1 MEKDNK
7 VQNNTQGMPLII
19 TNRMYCGGYLLE
31 GENIGHEVINVY
43 KDDNGDHYIYIN
55 DDGKINTKYDKYN
68 DNNIVILLTRYFSKG
83 TYQII
88 AKAKVESVVYNKEG
102 LGSLKYGGKELKSIY
117 ENNTYH
123 GKKQNSE
130 DTIYATYKVQEFR
143 RPKNSLYITDDK
155 NIAASACG
163 CVYFIY
169 TEKGF
174 SKQSQKQYF
183 KPCGKEDC
191 ACVENPCKKEQCEK
205 MQCSEKKCCKKEC
218 SYNDL
223 YELINNDA
231 LWNNSDDSKKVETP
245 TEEIRRSDNFMS
257 IIKKADDEL
266 SWSNL
271 LAYIFESNKDVFC
284 DFVKEKWGIKL
295 EKNFTLLREK
305 NNIDMLI
312 FDNNNVIVIENKIKS
327 GINGIKKK
335 NDNNEIVSQLSTY
348 FDNINNDFE
357 ERKKNFIIL
366 MPDYKVISLDIYKN
380 GKDYKP
386 LKYSD
391 IKKHYEQKRC
401 NMEGVNYFNEFLA
414 AIEKQSRE
422 CDNELELEM
431 ERRFRNAIFKA

>member
-1 MEKDNK
+1 MEKDYK
-7 VQNNTQGMPLII
+7 VQNNTQDMPLII

-43 KDDNGDHYIYIN
+43 KADNGEHYIYIN
-55 DDGKINTKYDKYN
+55 DDGKVNKKYAKYN
-68 DNNIVILLTRYFSKG
+68 NNIVILLTRYFSKE

-88 AKAKVESVVYNKEG
+88 AKAEVKSVVYNKEG
-102 LGSLKYGGKELKSIY
+102 LDKLEYGGKELRSIY
-117 ENNTYH
+117 KNNTHH
-123 GKKQNSE
+123 GIKQNPE
-130 DTIYATYKVQEFR
+130 DTIYATYKVKEFR

-155 NIAASACG
+155 NIAASTGG

-169 TEKGF
+169 TENGF

-183 KPCGKEDC
+183 EPCGKDDC
-191 ACVENPCKKEQCEK
+191 TCVENPCKKMQCEK
-205 MQCSEKKCCKKEC
+205 MQCTEKDCCKKKC

-223 YELINNDA
+223 HELISNDA
-231 LWNNSDDSKKVETP
+231 LWEELDDSQEVKPP

-257 IIKKADDEL
+257 IIKKADNEL

-284 DFVKEKWGIKL
+284 DFVKQQLGIELKN
-295 EKNFTLLREK
+295 NFTLLREK

-312 FDNNNVIVIENKIKS
+312 FDNDNVIVIENKIKS
-327 GINGIKKK
+327 GINGITGEK
-335 NDNNEIVSQLSTY
+335 NNNNEIVSQLSAY
-348 FDNINNDFE
+348 YKIIENDFKG
-357 ERKKNFIIL
+357 RNRHFIIL
-366 MPDYKVISLDIYKN
+366 MPNYKVINLDKFEY

-391 IKKHYEQKRC
+391 IKKYYEQKKDD
-401 NMEGVNYFNEFLA
+401 MVGVKYFDEFLD

>member
-7 VQNNTQGMPLII
+7 DQNNTQGMPLII

-43 KDDNGDHYIYIN
+43 KDDTGDHYIYIN
-55 DDGKINTKYDKYN
+55 DDGKVNKECGKHE
-68 DNNIVILLTRYFSKG
+68 NIVILLTRYFSKR

-88 AKAKVESVVYNKEG
+88 AKAKVESVVYNEEG
-102 LGSLKYGGKELKSIY
+102 LGLLKYGGKELRSIY
-117 ENNTYH
+117 KNNTYH
-123 GKKQNSE
+123 GIKQNPE
-130 DTIYATYKVQEFR
+130 DTIYATYKVKEFR

-155 NIAASACG
+155 NIAASTGG

-169 TEKGF
+169 TENGF

-183 KPCGKEDC
+183 EPCGKDDC
-191 ACVENPCKKEQCEK
+191 TCVENPCKK
-205 MQCSEKKCCKKEC
+205 MQCTEKDCCKKKC

-223 YELINNDA
+223 HELISNDA
-231 LWNNSDDSKKVETP
+231 LWEELDDSQEVKPP

-257 IIKKADDEL
+257 IIKKADNEL

-284 DFVKEKWGIKL
+284 DFVKQQWGIELKN
-295 EKNFTLLREK
+295 NFTLLREK

-312 FDNNNVIVIENKIKS
+312 FDNDNVIVIENKIKS
-327 GINGIKKK
+327 GINGITGKK
-335 NDNNEIVSQLSTY
+335 NNNEIVSQLSAY
-348 FDNINNDFE
+348 YKIIENDFKGHN
-357 ERKKNFIIL
+357 RHFIIL
-366 MPDYKVISLDIYKN
+366 MPNYKVINLDKFEH
-380 GKDYKP
+380 GKDYKT
-386 LKYSD
+386 LKYGD
-391 IKKHYEQKRC
+391 IKSYYENEK
-401 NMEGVNYFNEFLA
+401 NKNKMEGVKYFNEFLD

-422 CDNELELEM
+422 CDNELEREM